1 MKGIQNLRVD
11 YSGHLI
17 NMDKMKNNPIE
28 EFKIWFENAKNNN
41 IVEPNAM
48 ILSTLS
54 KNGLINSRTVLL
66 KNIKDDGFI
75 FFTNYESKKAID
87 IKKNNIVSS
96 VFLWKKIERQIII
109 TGNSIKIPRD
119 ESIKYFHSRP
129 EKSKIA
135 AWASKQSSEL
145 DNKNKL
151 MERFKYYEIKFKGK
165 KIPMPNYWGG
175 YIIIPNSV
183 EFWQGRA
190 SRMHDR
196 IIYKKT
202 ENKWTK
208 MRLYP

>member
-1 MKGIQNLRVD
+1 MCIRD
-11 YSGHLI
+11 R
-17 NMDKMKNNPIE
+17 
-28 EFKIWFENAKNNN
+28 
-41 IVEPNAM
+41 PNAM

-54 KNGLINSRTVLL
+54 NKGLINSRTVLL

-119 ESIKYFHSRP
+119 ESTKYFHSRP

-145 DNKNKL
+145 DNTNKL
-151 MERFKYYEIKFKGK
+151 MERFKYYELKFKGK

-175 YIIIPNSV
+175 YIIIPNSI

-190 SRMHDR
+190 SRMHER

>member
-175 YIIIPNSV
+175 YIIIPNSI

-190 SRMHDR
+190 SRMHER

-202 ENKWTK
+202 ENKWIK

>member
-28 EFKIWFENAKNNN
+28 EFKLWFEDAKNNN

-119 ESIKYFHSRP
+119 ESTKYFHSRP

-145 DNKNKL
+145 DNTNKL
-151 MERFKYYEIKFKGK
+151 MERFNYYEMKFKGK

-175 YIIIPNSV
+175 YIIIPNSI
-183 EFWQGRA
+183 EFWQGRP

>member
-28 EFKIWFENAKNNN
+28 EFKLWFEDAKDNN

-54 KNGLINSRTVLL
+54 NKGLINSRTVLL

-87 IKKNNIVSS
+87 IKKNSIVSS
-96 VFLWKKIERQIII
+96 VFLWKKTERQIII
-109 TGNSIKIPRD
+109 KGNSVKISRD
-119 ESIKYFHSRP
+119 ESTKYFHSRP

-135 AWASKQSSEL
+135 AWASKQSCEL
-145 DNKNKL
+145 DNANKL
-151 MERFKYYEIKFKGK
+151 KERFKYYEKKFKGK
-165 KIPMPNYWGG
+165 KIPIPNFWGG
-175 YIIIPNSV
+175 YIIIPNSM
-183 EFWQGRA
+183 EFWQGRP

-196 IIYKKT
+196 IIYKKRK
-202 ENKWTK
+202 NKWIK
-208 MRLYP
+208 IRLYP

>member
-17 NMDKMKNNPIE
+17 KIDKMKNNPIE
-28 EFKIWFENAKNNN
+28 EFKLWFEDAKNNN

-54 KNGLINSRTVLL
+54 NKGLINSRTVLL

-119 ESIKYFHSRP
+119 ESTKYFHSRP

-145 DNKNKL
+145 DNTNKL
-151 MERFKYYEIKFKGK
+151 MERFKYYELKFKGK

-175 YIIIPNSV
+175 YIIIPNSI

-202 ENKWTK
+202 ENKWAK

>member
-17 NMDKMKNNPIE
+17 KIDKMKNNPIE
-28 EFKIWFENAKNNN
+28 EFKLWFEDAKNNN

-54 KNGLINSRTVLL
+54 NKGLINSRTVLL

-119 ESIKYFHSRP
+119 ESTKYFHSRP

-145 DNKNKL
+145 DNTNKL
-151 MERFKYYEIKFKGK
+151 MERFKYYELKFKGK

-175 YIIIPNSV
+175 YIIIPNSI

-190 SRMHDR
+190 SRMHER

-202 ENKWTK
+202 ENKWIK
-208 MRLYP
+208 MRLFP

>member
-28 EFKIWFENAKNNN
+28 EFKLWFENAKNNN

-54 KNGLINSRTVLL
+54 NKGLINSRTVLL

-119 ESIKYFHSRP
+119 ESTKYFHSRP

-145 DNKNKL
+145 DNTNKL
-151 MERFKYYEIKFKGK
+151 MERFKYYELKFKGK

-175 YIIIPNSV
+175 YIIIPNSI

-190 SRMHDR
+190 SRMHER

-202 ENKWTK
+202 ENKWIK

>member
-17 NMDKMKNNPIE
+17 NMEKMKNNPIE
-28 EFKIWFENAKNNN
+28 EFKLWFENAKNNN

-54 KNGLINSRTVLL
+54 NKGLINSRTVLL

-109 TGNSIKIPRD
+109 TGNSIKIPID

-135 AWASKQSSEL
+135 AWASKQSTEL
-145 DNKNKL
+145 DNTNKL
-151 MERFKYYEIKFKGK
+151 MERFKYYELKFKGK

-175 YIIIPNSV
+175 YIIIPNSM
-183 EFWQGRA
+183 EFWQGRP

-196 IIYKKT
+196 IIYKKRK
-202 ENKWTK
+202 NKWIK
-208 MRLYP
+208 IRLYP

>member
-28 EFKIWFENAKNNN
+28 EFKLWFEDAKKNN

-54 KNGLINSRTVLL
+54 NKGLINSRTVLL

-119 ESIKYFHSRP
+119 ESTKYFHSRP

-175 YIIIPNSV
+175 YIIIPNSI

-190 SRMHDR
+190 SRMHER

-202 ENKWTK
+202 ENKWIK

>member
-28 EFKIWFENAKNNN
+28 EFKLWFEDAKKNN

-54 KNGLINSRTVLL
+54 NKGLINSRTVLL
-66 KNIKDDGFI
+66 KNIKDNGFI

-119 ESIKYFHSRP
+119 ESTKYFHSRP

-145 DNKNKL
+145 DNTNKL
-151 MERFKYYEIKFKGK
+151 MERFKYYELKFKGK

-175 YIIIPNSV
+175 YIIIPNSI

-190 SRMHDR
+190 SRMHER

-202 ENKWTK
+202 ENKWIK

>member
-28 EFKIWFENAKNNN
+28 EFKLWFEDAKKNN

-54 KNGLINSRTVLL
+54 NKGLINSRTVLL

-109 TGNSIKIPRD
+109 TGNSIKIPRN
-119 ESIKYFHSRP
+119 ESTKYFHSRP

-145 DNKNKL
+145 DNTNKL
-151 MERFKYYEIKFKGK
+151 LERFKYYELKFKGK

-175 YIIIPNSV
+175 YIIIPNSI

-190 SRMHDR
+190 SRMHER

-202 ENKWTK
+202 ENKWIK

>member
-1 MKGIQNLRVD
+1 MKRIQNLRVD

-17 NMDKMKNNPIE
+17 NMEKMKNNPIE
-28 EFKIWFENAKNNN
+28 EFKLWFENAKNNN

-54 KNGLINSRTVLL
+54 KKGLINSRTVLL

-87 IKKNNIVSS
+87 IKKNKIVSS

-119 ESIKYFHSRP
+119 ESTKYFHSRP

-145 DNKNKL
+145 DNTNKL
-151 MERFKYYEIKFKGK
+151 MERFKYYEMKFKGK

-175 YIIIPNSV
+175 YIIIPNSI

-202 ENKWTK
+202 ENKWAK

>member
-28 EFKIWFENAKNNN
+28 EFKLWFEDAKNNN

-54 KNGLINSRTVLL
+54 NKGLINSRTVLL

-119 ESIKYFHSRP
+119 ESIKYFNSRP

-145 DNKNKL
+145 DNTNKL
-151 MERFKYYEIKFKGK
+151 MERFKYYELKFKGK

-175 YIIIPNSV
+175 YIIIPNSI

-202 ENKWTK
+202 ENKWAK

>member
-28 EFKIWFENAKNNN
+28 EFKLWFEDAKNNN

-54 KNGLINSRTVLL
+54 NKGLINSRTVLL

-119 ESIKYFHSRP
+119 ESTKYFHSRP

-145 DNKNKL
+145 DNTNKL
-151 MERFKYYEIKFKGK
+151 MERFKYYELKFKGK

-175 YIIIPNSV
+175 YIIIPNSI

-190 SRMHDR
+190 SRMHER

-202 ENKWTK
+202 ENKWIK

>member
-28 EFKIWFENAKNNN
+28 EFKLWFEDAKKNN

-54 KNGLINSRTVLL
+54 NKGLINSRTVLL

-119 ESIKYFHSRP
+119 ESTKYFHSRP

-145 DNKNKL
+145 DNTNKL
-151 MERFKYYEIKFKGK
+151 MERFNYYEMKFKGK

-175 YIIIPNSV
+175 YIIIPNSI

>member
-1 MKGIQNLRVD
+1 MKRIQNLRVD

-28 EFKIWFENAKNNN
+28 EFKLWFEDAKNNN

-54 KNGLINSRTVLL
+54 NKGLINSRTVLL

-119 ESIKYFHSRP
+119 ESTKYFHSRP

-145 DNKNKL
+145 DNTNKL
-151 MERFKYYEIKFKGK
+151 MERFKYYELKFKGK

-175 YIIIPNSV
+175 YIIIPNSI

-190 SRMHDR
+190 SRKHER

-202 ENKWTK
+202 ENKWIK

>member
-1 MKGIQNLRVD
+1 MKRIQNLRVD

-17 NMDKMKNNPIE
+17 NMEKMKNNPIE
-28 EFKIWFENAKNNN
+28 EFKLWFENAKNNN

-54 KNGLINSRTVLL
+54 KKGLINSRTVLL

-87 IKKNNIVSS
+87 IKKNKIVSS

-145 DNKNKL
+145 VNTNKL
-151 MERFKYYEIKFKGK
+151 MERFKYYEMKFKGK

-175 YIIIPNSV
+175 YIIIPNSI

-202 ENKWTK
+202 ENKWEK

>member
-28 EFKIWFENAKNNN
+28 EFKLWFEDAKKNN

-54 KNGLINSRTVLL
+54 NKGLINSRTVLL

-119 ESIKYFHSRP
+119 ESTKYFHSRP

-145 DNKNKL
+145 DNTNKL
-151 MERFKYYEIKFKGK
+151 MERFKYYELKFKGK

-175 YIIIPNSV
+175 YIIIPNSI

>member
-17 NMDKMKNNPIE
+17 NMEKMKNNPIE
-28 EFKIWFENAKNNN
+28 EFKLWFENAKNNN

-54 KNGLINSRTVLL
+54 NKGLINSRTVLL

-109 TGNSIKIPRD
+109 SGNSIKIPRD

-145 DNKNKL
+145 DNTNKL
-151 MERFKYYEIKFKGK
+151 MERFNYYEMKFKGK

-175 YIIIPNSV
+175 YIIIPNSI

-190 SRMHDR
+190 SRMHER

-202 ENKWTK
+202 ENKWIK

>member
-28 EFKIWFENAKNNN
+28 EFKLWFEDAKKNN

-54 KNGLINSRTVLL
+54 NKGLINSRTVLL

-119 ESIKYFHSRP
+119 ESTKYFHSRP

-145 DNKNKL
+145 DNTNKL
-151 MERFKYYEIKFKGK
+151 MERFKYYELKFKGK

-175 YIIIPNSV
+175 YIIIPNSI

-190 SRMHDR
+190 SRMHER

>member
-17 NMDKMKNNPIE
+17 NMDKIKNNPIE
-28 EFKIWFENAKNNN
+28 EFKLWFEDAKKNN

-54 KNGLINSRTVLL
+54 NKGLINSRTVLL

-109 TGNSIKIPRD
+109 TGNSIKIPID

-135 AWASKQSSEL
+135 AWASKQSTEL
-145 DNKNKL
+145 DNTNKL
-151 MERFKYYEIKFKGK
+151 MERFKYYEMKFKGK

-175 YIIIPNSV
+175 YIIIPNSI

-190 SRMHDR
+190 SRMHER

-202 ENKWTK
+202 ENKWIK
-208 MRLYP
+208 MRLFP

>member
-28 EFKIWFENAKNNN
+28 EFKLWFEDAKKNN

-54 KNGLINSRTVLL
+54 NKGLINSRTVLL

-145 DNKNKL
+145 DNTNKL
-151 MERFKYYEIKFKGK
+151 MERFKYYELKFKGK

-175 YIIIPNSV
+175 YIIIPNSI

-190 SRMHDR
+190 SRMHER

>member
-1 MKGIQNLRVD
+1 MKRIQNLRVD

-17 NMDKMKNNPIE
+17 NMEKMKNNPIE
-28 EFKIWFENAKNNN
+28 EFKLWFENAKNNN

-54 KNGLINSRTVLL
+54 KKGLINSRTVLL

-87 IKKNNIVSS
+87 IKKNKIVSS

-119 ESIKYFHSRP
+119 ESTKYFHSRP

-145 DNKNKL
+145 DNTNKL
-151 MERFKYYEIKFKGK
+151 MERFKYYELKFKGK

-175 YIIIPNSV
+175 YIIIPNSI

-202 ENKWTK
+202 ENKWAK

>member
-28 EFKIWFENAKNNN
+28 EFKLWFEDAKNNN

-54 KNGLINSRTVLL
+54 NKGLINSRTVLL

-87 IKKNNIVSS
+87 IKKNSIVSS
-96 VFLWKKIERQIII
+96 VFLWKKTERQIII
-109 TGNSIKIPRD
+109 KGNSVKIPRD

-145 DNKNKL
+145 DNANKL
-151 MERFKYYEIKFKGK
+151 KERFKYYEKKFKGK
-165 KIPMPNYWGG
+165 KIPIPNFWGG
-175 YIIIPNSV
+175 YIIIPNSM
-183 EFWQGRA
+183 EFWQGRP

-196 IIYKKT
+196 IIYKKRK
-202 ENKWTK
+202 NKWIK
-208 MRLYP
+208 IRLYP